1 MAVNDWCLW
10 EWLGFRKKKEE
21 KVDVL
26 TDLRAIIE
34 FLRTAERESKNLK
47 LQFEEM
53 LTIHKESKIIHE
65 SHLKVN
71 NLRKQIEVFDHAL
84 ERYQHFET
92 DAAINGER
100 TKKIAKVLI
109 KEAEQEKQT
118 DLLER
123 IKKESHWTF
132 NW

>member
-1 MAVNDWCLW
+1 MAINDWCLW
-10 EWLGFRKKKEE
+10 EWLGFRRKKKE
-21 KVDVL
+21 KTDVL
-26 TDLRAIIE
+26 ADLRAIVE
-34 FLRTAERESKNLK
+34 FLRTAEKESRNLK

-92 DAAINGER
+92 DGAINGER
-100 TKKIAKVLI
+100 AKKISRELLRK
-109 KEAEQEKQT
+109 AEQEKQT
-118 DLLER
+118 DLVESLKR
-123 IKKESHWTF
+123 KSHWTF